1 MFDLFR
7 SRDKAVRILLGAI
20 LVIVALSMVTYLI
33 PGGGMGAASGNPDNL
48 VAEVGKDPITA
59 RHAALVIQSVARTR
73 QVPQELM
80 SLYVPQLIQQ
90 MVNDRALAYEARR
103 LGLQVGDADVAN
115 AIQASLP
122 PQLFKDGKLVSKDQ
136 YAALLADQNL
146 TIPEF
151 ESDMAR
157 QVLVNRLRQVVVE
170 GTIVSPAEVEQEFR
184 RRNEKAKIE
193 YVMLTPA
200 KFQPEVKV
208 TPDEMQAYYNKN
220 RAAFRTPEKKSLGI
234 LVLDPAKIG
243 ESIQVSDTDLQ
254 KAYDDA
260 REKYRTPERVKVRH
274 ILLKSDASNDAV
286 VKAKAEGI
294 LKQLRGGADF
304 GDLAKKNSEDPG
316 SAAKGGELD
325 WIVRQ
330 QTVKP
335 FEDAAFSL
343 PVNQISDLVKTQYG
357 YHILQVE
364 AKEQAHLK
372 TFAEVGPELEAASR
386 KQRAAGKMQK
396 LADQAVA
403 ALRKDPLHPEKAADD
418 VHAQLVSAG
427 NIVPGDP
434 IPQIGVSKEFEEA
447 LASLKKGEVSQ
458 PVLIPGDK
466 VAIASITGDIPA
478 HQASFEEA
486 QTEIR
491 NKLSKDDLD
500 KLLAKRAA
508 DLLLKAQSMGGDL
521 AKAAQSMGLEV
532 KTSSDFD
539 RQGAIEGVGSATLL
553 PDAFLKPAGSLFGP
567 ISAQGAQVVAKVLSQ
582 TAPNLGTL
590 ATQSANVRDEL
601 KQKKAKERMALFEE
615 GVRQRLI
622 KEGKVKIHQDV
633 INRLAATYRG

>member
-59 RHAALVIQSVARTR
+59 RHAAQVIQSVIRTR
-73 QVPQELM
+73 QVPRELM
-80 SLYVPQLIQQ
+80 SLYAPQLIQQ

-103 LGLQVGDADVAN
+103 LGLQVSDADVAN

-122 PQLFKDGKLVSKDQ
+122 PQLFKDGKLISKDA
-136 YAALLADQNL
+136 YASLLADQNL

-157 QVLVNRLRQVVVE
+157 QVLVNRLRQIVVE
-170 GTIVSPAEVEQEFR
+170 GTVVSPAEVEQEFR

-193 YVMLTPA
+193 YVMLAPA
-200 KFQPEVKV
+200 KFQAEVKV
-208 TPDEMQAYYNKN
+208 TPEEMQAYYNKN

-234 LVLDPAKIG
+234 LVLDPVKIG
-243 ESIQVSDTDLQ
+243 ESVPVSGADLQ
-254 KAYDDA
+254 KAYDSNQ
-260 REKYRTPERVKVRH
+260 EKYRTPERVKVRH
-274 ILLKSDASNDAV
+274 ILLKSDASNDAA

-304 GDLAKKNSEDPG
+304 AELAKKNSEDPG

-364 AKEQAHLK
+364 AKEPAHLK
-372 TFAEVGPELEAASR
+372 TFEEVRPELEAAYR
-386 KQRAAGKMQK
+386 KQRAAEQMQK

-403 ALRKDPLHPEKAADD
+403 ALRKDPLHPEKAASD
-418 VHAQLVSAG
+418 VHAQLVRAD

-458 PVLIPGDK
+458 SVVVPGDK
-466 VAIASITGDIPA
+466 VVIASVTNDIPA
-478 HQASFEEA
+478 HLAGFEEA

-491 NKLSKDDLD
+491 NKLSKDNLD
-500 KLLAKRAA
+500 TLLTKRASE
-508 DLLLKAQSMGGDL
+508 LMSKAQAMGGDL
-521 AKAAQSMGLEV
+521 AKAARSAGLEV
-532 KTSSDFD
+532 KTSGDFD

-553 PDAFLKPAGSLFGP
+553 PDAFSKPAGSLFGP
-567 ISAQGAQVVAKVLSQ
+567 ISAQGAQVVAKVVSQ
-582 TAPNLGTL
+582 TAPNLGNL
-590 ATQSANVRDEL
+590 ATQSATLRDEL
-601 KQKKAKERMALFEE
+601 KQKKAKERMMLFEE
-615 GVRQRLI
+615 GLRQRLI
-622 KEGKVKIHQDV
+622 KEGKVKIHQDA